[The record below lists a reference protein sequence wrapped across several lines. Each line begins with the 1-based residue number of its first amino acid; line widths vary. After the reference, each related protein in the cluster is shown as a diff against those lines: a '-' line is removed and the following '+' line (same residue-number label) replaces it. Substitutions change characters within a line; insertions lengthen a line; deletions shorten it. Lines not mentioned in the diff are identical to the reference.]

1 MGDNDR
7 CQAIVPGDLA
17 DLFFDLGLEDQMA
30 GYTKGNCW
38 STKSEFPASEK
49 VPQLLEPGQALSNMS
64 KEKLLETGCDFLI
77 GWDSV
82 FADKSFNKDFCEEN
96 GIAMYF
102 PYVCSDQALSLIH
115 I

>member
-1 MGDNDR
+1 
-7 CQAIVPGDLA
+7 
-17 DLFFDLGLEDQMA
+17 MA

-102 PYVCSDQALSLIH
+102 PYVCSDQATLKIFIKITKLLERFFRQRMWQQKKYRL
-115 I
+115 